1 MTRVAATLSVQSDH
15 IRPDQIT
22 KDLALVPDRTVMKGA
37 DRVPPR
43 QAPKSYGWYVTSSLQ
58 DDNTVDEVLSDLL
71 NRLDDL
77 YSQLNKL
84 RDAHSDIMVEFRVAV
99 VSRPEKVTLHL
110 ATDTVNR
117 LAKFAASLDIDFFD
131 P

>member
-1 MTRVAATLSVQSDH
+1 
-15 IRPDQIT
+15 
-22 KDLALVPDRTVMKGA
+22 MKGA